1 MVQYYLEG
9 KKLNKVEKNKAA
21 KDGLEI
27 GKDIDKFAEMG
38 WEQMDKTDLELRL
51 KWYGMFWRPKTPG
64 KFMLRL
70 RIPNGVINA
79 RKSS

>member
-9 KKLNKVEKNKAA
+9 KKLNQIEKNKAA

-38 WEQMDKTDLELRL
+38 WEEMDKTDLELRL
-51 KWYGMFWRPKTPG
+51 KW
-64 KFMLRL
+64 
-70 RIPNGVINA
+70 
-79 RKSS
+79 